1 MTSCEGFLRKTNTSD
16 IALEFGLRMSTDKFF
31 GLGKTGNNLV
41 DEIGIGFIKKKVVD
55 DASQF
60 KGKIGFGL

>member
-1 MTSCEGFLRKTNTSD
+1 MKNKKNGCASALFRECASALFRESCN
-16 IALEFGLRMSTDKFF
+16 
-31 GLGKTGNNLV
+31 LGKTGNNLV